1 MAYGKIKA
9 DAFIYDNSGTD
20 EEVTMATIVSNST
33 KADTD
38 SPDFT
43 GTPTAPTAAA
53 GTNTTQIATTA
64 FVETSITDKA
74 DLASPAF
81 TGVPT
86 TPTAATG
93 TNTAQIATT
102 AFVAA
107 EISNHFHTDTWTAVS
122 TNTGLAPNGNYL
134 VDTSGSVLTVDLPNN
149 PSAGSTVRIADAK
162 GSFATNNLTINRNT
176 KNIVGAAADL
186 VANVA
191 NAVVTLIYS
200 GDATVGWLVK

>member
-9 DAFIYDNSGTD
+9 DAFIYDNSGAD

-43 GTPTAPTAAA
+43 GTPTAPTATS

-64 FVETSITDKA
+64 FV
-74 DLASPAF
+74 L
-81 TGVPT
+81 
-86 TPTAATG
+86 
-93 TNTAQIATT
+93 
-102 AFVAA
+102 A
-107 EISNHFHTDTWTAVS
+107 EILANVTDWTVVSSATNAV
-122 TNTGLAPNGNYL
+122 NDGKYL
-134 VDTSGSVLTVDLPNN
+134 IDTSGAAFTLTLPAS
-149 PSAGSTVRIADAK
+149 PTAGDTIQFADSQA
-162 GSFATNNLTINRNT
+162 SFATNNLTIGRNGS
-176 KNIVGAAADL
+176 NIVGAAADL